1 MIWVWNFIL
10 YSFFGFLLEVAY
22 ARATGG
28 RGDRKSLLVL
38 PLCPVY
44 GVGACLILLLPRT
57 VIQNPFTLFLLGG
70 LAISCVEGVPGGHG
84 GGIWDGNFVRA
95 GTGRLLLG
103 LYRPAGQ
110 HPGEDMPPLFP
121 GLGGAGPPTHLLR
134 PSGGGAVD
142 RPDPAWGDLDGGRH
156 GGSGHGGVWGADEGD
171 WEPGLSAVVSK
182 AGGKGTGGWLTAP

>member
-70 LAISCVEGVPGGHG
+70 LAATAAEYGMAI
-84 GGIWDGNFVRA
+84 
-95 GTGRLLLG
+95 
-103 LYRPAGQ
+103 LYER
-110 HPGEDMPPLFP
+110 
-121 GLGGAGPPTHLLR
+121 GLGVSFWDYTGLPGSIQGKICLPFSL
-134 PSGGGAVD
+134 
-142 RPDPAWGDLDGGRH
+142 AWGALALPLIYFVHPAVARLTAGSDLDGGRH

-182 AGGKGTGGWLTAP
+182 AGGKGPGGWLTAP

>member
-10 YSFFGFLLEVAY
+10 SSFFGFLLEVAY

-70 LAISCVEGVPGGHG
+70 LAATAAE
-84 GGIWDGNFVRA
+84 DGMA
-95 GTGRLLLG
+95 I
-103 LYRPAGQ
+103 LYER
-110 HPGEDMPPLFP
+110 
-121 GLGGAGPPTHLLR
+121 GLGVSFWDYTGLPGSIQGKICLPFSL
-134 PSGGGAVD
+134 
-142 RPDPAWGDLDGGRH
+142 AWGALALPLIYFVH
-156 GGSGHGGVWGADEGD
+156 
-171 WEPGLSAVVSK
+171 PAV
-182 AGGKGTGGWLTAP
+182 ARLTALIPPGVTWTAAATVAADMAVSGVLMKVTGNRDCLRWYQKRAEKAREGG

>member
-70 LAISCVEGVPGGHG
+70 LAATAAEYGMAI
-84 GGIWDGNFVRA
+84 
-95 GTGRLLLG
+95 
-103 LYRPAGQ
+103 LYER
-110 HPGEDMPPLFP
+110 
-121 GLGGAGPPTHLLR
+121 GLG
-134 PSGGGAVD
+134 
-142 RPDPAWGDLDGGRH
+142 
-156 GGSGHGGVWGADEGD
+156 
-171 WEPGLSAVVSK
+171 VSF
-182 AGGKGTGGWLTAP
+182 WD

>member
-70 LAISCVEGVPGGHG
+70 LAATAAEYGMAILYERGLASPSGIIPACRAASRGRYASPFPWPGGR
-84 GGIWDGNFVRA
+84 W
-95 GTGRLLLG
+95 
-103 LYRPAGQ
+103 
-110 HPGEDMPPLFP
+110 
-121 GLGGAGPPTHLLR
+121 
-134 PSGGGAVD
+134 PSHSSTSSIRRWRG
-142 RPDPAWGDLDGGRH
+142 
-156 GGSGHGGVWGADEGD
+156 
-171 WEPGLSAVVSK
+171 
-182 AGGKGTGGWLTAP
+182 

>member
-10 YSFFGFLLEVAY
+10 NSFFGFLLEVAY

-57 VIQNPFTLFLLGG
+57 VIQNPFTLFLLGAWRPRRRNMG
-70 LAISCVEGVPGGHG
+70 
-84 GGIWDGNFVRA
+84 WQFVRA

-134 PSGGGAVD
+134 PSGGGAAD

-182 AGGKGTGGWLTAP
+182 AGGKGPGGWLTAH

>member
-70 LAISCVEGVPGGHG
+70 LAARRRNMGWQFCTSGDWASPS
-84 GGIWDGNFVRA
+84 GIIPACRA
-95 GTGRLLLG
+95 ASRGR
-103 LYRPAGQ
+103 YASP
-110 HPGEDMPPLFP
+110 FP
-121 GLGGAGPPTHLLR
+121 WPGGAGPPTHLLR
-134 PSGGGAVD
+134 PSSGGAAD
-142 RPDPAWGDLDGGRH
+142 RPDPAWSDLDGGRH

>member
-70 LAISCVEGVPGGHG
+70 LAATAAEYGMAILYERGLGVSFWDYTGLPGSIQGK
-84 GGIWDGNFVRA
+84 ICLPFSLAW
-95 GTGRLLLG
+95 
-103 LYRPAGQ
+103 
-110 HPGEDMPPLFP
+110 
-121 GLGGAGPPTHLLR
+121 GGAGPPTHLLR
-134 PSGGGAVD
+134 PSGGGAAD

-182 AGGKGTGGWLTAP
+182 AGGKGPGGWLTAP

>member
-70 LAISCVEGVPGGHG
+70 LAATAAEYGMAI
-84 GGIWDGNFVRA
+84 
-95 GTGRLLLG
+95 
-103 LYRPAGQ
+103 LYER
-110 HPGEDMPPLFP
+110 
-121 GLGGAGPPTHLLR
+121 GLGVSFWDYTGLPGSIQGKICLPFSL
-134 PSGGGAVD
+134 
-142 RPDPAWGDLDGGRH
+142 AWGALALLIYFVH
-156 GGSGHGGVWGADEGD
+156 
-171 WEPGLSAVVSK
+171 PAV
-182 AGGKGTGGWLTAP
+182 ARLTALIPPGVTWTAAATVAADMAVSGVLMKVTGNRDCLRWYQKRAEKAREGG

>member
-70 LAISCVEGVPGGHG
+70 LAARASPSGIIPACRAASRGRYASPFPWPGGR
-84 GGIWDGNFVRA
+84 W
-95 GTGRLLLG
+95 
-103 LYRPAGQ
+103 
-110 HPGEDMPPLFP
+110 
-121 GLGGAGPPTHLLR
+121 
-134 PSGGGAVD
+134 PSHSSTSSIRRWRG
-142 RPDPAWGDLDGGRH
+142 
-156 GGSGHGGVWGADEGD
+156 
-171 WEPGLSAVVSK
+171 
-182 AGGKGTGGWLTAP
+182 

>member
-10 YSFFGFLLEVAY
+10 YSFFGFLAGGGLR
-22 ARATGG
+22 RATGG

-44 GVGACLILLLPRT
+44 GVGAWPDPAAPADCHPESLYAVPAWGAGGTAAEYGMAILYERGLGVSFWDYTGLPGS
-57 VIQNPFTLFLLGG
+57 IQGKICSPF
-70 LAISCVEGVPGGHG
+70 P
-84 GGIWDGNFVRA
+84 W
-95 GTGRLLLG
+95 
-103 LYRPAGQ
+103 P
-110 HPGEDMPPLFP
+110 
-121 GLGGAGPPTHLLR
+121 GGAGPPTHLLR
-134 PSGGGAVD
+134 PSGGGAAD

>member
-70 LAISCVEGVPGGHG
+70 LAATAAEYGMAI
-84 GGIWDGNFVRA
+84 
-95 GTGRLLLG
+95 
-103 LYRPAGQ
+103 LYER
-110 HPGEDMPPLFP
+110 
-121 GLGGAGPPTHLLR
+121 GLGVSFWDYTGLPGSIQGAGPPTHLLR